1 MQRQPRK
8 NHILASLP
16 ESVFQTWEPFFEFVE
31 LPLGQVIC
39 EQGGTLSHIYFPTSC
54 IVSWVHLLENG
65 ASTEISMTGREGLVG
80 LYQIMGARQTTNRAL
95 VQTGGSAVRLRL
107 NAVLASFQ
115 QDMRVQQIILGF
127 AQALITQ
134 MAQVS
139 VCRQHHSLEEQL
151 CRMLLFTL
159 DRQDRPTIF
168 LTQELMANLL
178 GVRREGVTLAA
189 SRLMKDGVIDYA
201 RGRITVNDRAALQT
215 RTCECYDVVQHAYE
229 RLQTPPV

>member
-1 MQRQPRK
+1 
-8 NHILASLP
+8 
-16 ESVFQTWEPFFEFVE
+16 
-31 LPLGQVIC
+31 
-39 EQGGTLSHIYFPTSC
+39 
-54 IVSWVHLLENG
+54 
-65 ASTEISMTGREGLVG
+65 
-80 LYQIMGARQTTNRAL
+80 
-95 VQTGGSAVRLRL
+95 
-107 NAVLASFQ
+107 
-115 QDMRVQQIILGF
+115 
-127 AQALITQ
+127 

-229 RLQTPPV
+229 RLLTPPV

>member
-8 NHILASLP
+8 NLILAALP
-16 ESVFQTWEPFFEFVE
+16 ESVFQTWAPFFEFVD

-39 EQGGTLSHIYFPTSC
+39 EQGGTLSHIYFPLSS

-65 ASTEISMTGREGLVG
+65 ASTEVSMTGREGLVG
-80 LYQIMGARQTTNRAL
+80 LYQIMGARQASNRAL
-95 VQTGGSAVRLRL
+95 VQTGGEAIRLRL
-107 NAVLASFQ
+107 DAVLASFQ

-134 MAQVS
+134 MAQTS

-151 CRMLLFTL
+151 CRMLLLTL
-159 DRQDRPTIF
+159 DRQDSPTIL
-168 LTQELMANLL
+168 LTQELIANLL

-189 SRLMKDGVIDYA
+189 SRLMKDGVMDYA
-201 RGRITVNDRAALQT
+201 RGRITIHDRAALQA
-215 RTCECYDVVQHAYE
+215 RTCECYGVVRHAYD
-229 RLQTPPV
+229 RLQPPPA